1 VRPDRV
7 AEEETMTKR
16 QELLAFY
23 ERQSTHIEREILM
36 AFRSLGRDL
45 ETAASRLE
53 RDREQQ
59 QTDPTLGFLIHNPL
73 RSSLVY
79 QISEMVARANTLR
92 EVVGD
97 WRKLADE
104 ERATGSNR

>member
-1 VRPDRV
+1 
-7 AEEETMTKR
+7 MTKR
-16 QELLAFY
+16 QELLAFH
-23 ERQSTHIEREILM
+23 ERQSAHLEAEILM

-92 EVVGD
+92 EVMGE

-104 ERATGSNR
+104 GQAAGPGR

>member
-1 VRPDRV
+1 
-7 AEEETMTKR
+7 MTKR

-23 ERQSTHIEREILM
+23 ERQSAHLEAEILM

-45 ETAASRLE
+45 EAAAARLE
-53 RDREQQ
+53 RDHERHEI
-59 QTDPTLGFLIHNPL
+59 DPTMSFLIHNPL

-92 EVVGD
+92 EVTGD
-97 WRKLADE
+97 WRKLAAEVLAADPSTPTTE
-104 ERATGSNR
+104 GRP